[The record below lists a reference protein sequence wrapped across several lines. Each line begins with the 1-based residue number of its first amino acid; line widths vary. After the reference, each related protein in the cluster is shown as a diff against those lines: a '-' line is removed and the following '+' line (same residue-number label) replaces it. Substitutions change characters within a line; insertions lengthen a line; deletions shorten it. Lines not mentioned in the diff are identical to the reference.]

1 MVSSSYIRKGTQ
13 LTFYLGS
20 DVRQS
25 GTSLTQLLCDQ
36 IFTSPIHW
44 TKATNFPPTATHA
57 VDFGPG
63 GNSGIGFLTGR
74 ALEGRGVRIVV
85 VGEKGK
91 AAAEFYDAKTV
102 RREQVWATEWQPKL
116 VKTL

>member
-1 MVSSSYIRKGTQ
+1 ML
-13 LTFYLGS
+13 LTSGS
-20 DVRQS
+20 DLRELT
-25 GTSLTQLLCDQ
+25 GSLTASLCDQ

-44 TKATNFPPTATHA
+44 VTTCNFPATATHA

-91 AAAEFYDAKTV
+91 AAAEFYDSRNV
-102 RREQVWATEWQPKL
+102 RKEPVWASDFQPKL

>member
-1 MVSSSYIRKGTQ
+1 MVSPVERVK
-13 LTFYLGS
+13 LRHAGS
-20 DVRQS
+20 DLRQVP
-25 GTSLTQLLCDQ
+25 TSLTASLCDQ
-36 IFTSPIHW
+36 IFVKPIHW
-44 TKATNFPPTATHA
+44 VKTCNFPASATHA

-91 AAAEFYDAKTV
+91 AAAEFYDARTV
-102 RREQVWATEWQPKL
+102 KRESTWATEWRPRL
-116 VKTL
+116 VKTA

>member
-1 MVSSSYIRKGTQ
+1 MRTPTLTKLISGSDLRQ
-13 LTFYLGS
+13 LTG
-20 DVRQS
+20 
-25 GTSLTQLLCDQ
+25 SLTASLCDQ

-44 TKATNFPPTATHA
+44 VTTCNFPATATHA

-91 AAAEFYDAKTV
+91 AAAEFYDSRNV
-102 RREQVWATEWQPKL
+102 RKEPVWASDFQPKL